1 MQAFAL
7 SAMLQDPIVMAFALG
22 AVAILLVVLMLPGGK
37 GNQKAR
43 MRARMQALAAGTT
56 GTLDLV
62 GDNDQT
68 AELLR
73 KRPVTN
79 KSALQNKL
87 AQAGGGK
94 VIPLMI
100 LAGICV
106 AILVVAI
113 ATFAISP
120 PWFFNLAI
128 GIGAFLIGALGMLKN
143 RVAKRQHAFLDNF
156 PDAID
161 LIVRAVR
168 AGIPVNETLHLVAD
182 EGAPPVSD
190 EFRAIAEEI
199 AVGVDLSDACVN
211 ATHRIGIPD
220 FNFFVVS
227 LLLQRET
234 GGHLAETLDNLST
247 VVRGRKEMRLK
258 VKALTSEGRIS
269 AKILSAM
276 PIVTIAAIFAIR
288 PEYMLPLF
296 NDPTGRLM
304 LTGAG
309 LSIAFGV
316 FLTYRMTRISA

>member
-1 MQAFAL
+1 MQAGSL
-7 SAMLQDPIVMAFALG
+7 GAMLQDPMVMAFAL
-22 AVAILLVVLMLPGGK
+22 AVMTILLVGLLLPGGK

-43 MRARMQALAAGTT
+43 LRTRMRALAGTN
-56 GTLDLV
+56 GALDLV
-62 GDNDQT
+62 NDNDQS
-68 AELLR
+68 ADLLR
-73 KRPVTN
+73 KRPLTN

-87 AQAGGGK
+87 AQAGGAK
-94 VIPLMI
+94 VIPFMI
-100 LAGICV
+100 LTGICV
-106 AILVVAI
+106 AILVVSI

-120 PWFFNLAI
+120 PWFFNLVI
-128 GIGAFLIGALGMLKN
+128 GIGAFLVGALGMLKN
-143 RVAKRQHAFLDNF
+143 RVAKRQYAFLDSF

-168 AGIPVNETLHLVAD
+168 AGIPVNETLNLVAD
-182 EGAPPVSD
+182 EGAAPVSD
-190 EFRAIAEEI
+190 EFRAIAEEM
-199 AVGVDLSDACVN
+199 AVGVDLSDACIN

-234 GGHLAETLDNLST
+234 GGHLAETLENLST

-276 PIVTIAAIFAIR
+276 PVLTIAAIFSIR

-296 NDPTGRLM
+296 SDPTGRLM
-304 LTGAG
+304 LTGAS